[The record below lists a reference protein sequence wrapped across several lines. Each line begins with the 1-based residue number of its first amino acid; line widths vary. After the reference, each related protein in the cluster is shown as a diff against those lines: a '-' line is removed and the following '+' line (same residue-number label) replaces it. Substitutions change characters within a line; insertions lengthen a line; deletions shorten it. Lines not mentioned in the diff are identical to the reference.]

1 MRFCFMQ
8 HCGCITIS
16 KICIAS
22 LINIFKP
29 PSLMFHCKCYFNYDT
44 LGLHFLYFSF
54 YYRLVIIIQ
63 THTNDIDY
71 IGWKYLLRD

>member
-1 MRFCFMQ
+1 
-8 HCGCITIS
+8 
-16 KICIAS
+16 
-22 LINIFKP
+22 
-29 PSLMFHCKCYFNYDT
+29 MFHCKCYFNYDT

-71 IGWKYLLRD
+71 IGWEYLLRDYMVRSF